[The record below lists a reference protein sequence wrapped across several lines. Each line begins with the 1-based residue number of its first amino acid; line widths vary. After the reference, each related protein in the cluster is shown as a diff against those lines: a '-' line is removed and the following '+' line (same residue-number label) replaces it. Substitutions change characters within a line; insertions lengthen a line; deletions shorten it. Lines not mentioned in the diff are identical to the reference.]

1 MIHFRDDDFTPEPED
16 TPHTSNSDAQ
26 QGPRVTAEETA
37 ARKEKVLDT
46 FLDLVPL
53 DGWCAQTLENAAQKC
68 GLEPL
73 DAWALFPNKEKD
85 ALATWN
91 RALDFD
97 MQEKLKTLDL
107 EGMKIRERIFW
118 AVRTRLNLLEP
129 RKDAAEKALKFL
141 LCPTNTSM
149 TLPLLYDTVHLMWV
163 MAGDTATDYNF
174 YTKRFLLSGVY
185 VSTFFYWLKDTS
197 PEHHKSWSFLEK
209 RIENVLALQKLKSW
223 TAGGERS
230 FTNLFKFFWPFS

>member
-1 MIHFRDDDFTPEPED
+1 MTDVQDDDLTSEPTQD
-16 TPHTSNSDAQ
+16 
-26 QGPRVTAEETA
+26 GPKVTAEETA
-37 ARKEKVLDT
+37 ARRANVLNA
-46 FLDLVPL
+46 FLDLVPEM
-53 DGWCAQTLENAAQKC
+53 GWTAQTLDAAAQKC
-68 GLEPL
+68 ELDAM
-73 DAWALFPNKEKD
+73 DAWALFPKKEQD
-85 ALATWN
+85 VLATWS
-91 RALDFD
+91 RVLDFD

-107 EGMKIRERIFW
+107 ETMKIRERIFW

-129 RKDAAEKALKFL
+129 RKEAASRAMRFL
-141 LCPTNTSM
+141 LCPTNTRL

-185 VSTFFYWLKDTS
+185 VSTFLYWLKDTS

-223 TAGGERS
+223 TTGGERS
-230 FTNLFKFFWPFS
+230 FTELFKFFWPFS